1 MARASG
7 SRWQPSYVTESSL
20 GVPSGTA
27 FTKTR
32 LLLASGLEQRRSN
45 LQSQQAVGDR
55 SVAPGR
61 LGNKTNTFRA
71 NGELSYG
78 TFEDFSASACMN
90 SWQFKARILAALCAG
105 PIRIAQTCASVR
117 RIPSKRTFNPSKSP
131 PFDAMKKDRKSVV

>member
-20 GVPSGTA
+20 GVPSGPA

-61 LGNKTNTFRA
+61 LGNKSGLVIDCVCGSVSCECFMLWHGGCWLLFICQLKSNCVVLQYYVA
-71 NGELSYG
+71 AVYNGIY
-78 TFEDFSASACMN
+78 
-90 SWQFKARILAALCAG
+90 
-105 PIRIAQTCASVR
+105 
-117 RIPSKRTFNPSKSP
+117 
-131 PFDAMKKDRKSVV
+131 